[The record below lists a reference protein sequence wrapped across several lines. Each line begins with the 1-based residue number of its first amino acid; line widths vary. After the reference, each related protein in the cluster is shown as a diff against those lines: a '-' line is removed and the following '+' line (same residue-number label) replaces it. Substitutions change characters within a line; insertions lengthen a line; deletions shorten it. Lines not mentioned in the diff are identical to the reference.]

1 MAKTKKIPIFP
12 LDLVLFPH
20 QTLPLRI
27 FEPRYK
33 QMIDDC
39 MMSDKEF
46 GVCLSHKDMTV
57 ANWEA
62 PYNIGTIAKISE
74 CKDVDSTSG
83 HLIIN
88 SSGRSKF
95 RILRMIP
102 PVFEQPYDYDPISTE
117 GKEKIASLHEK
128 SGFGKKMYIQAEVE
142 LINEIE
148 EPITLQDWEHLI
160 EMWKK
165 KTEFHALPKT
175 ITSHELDHLLEHY
188 DLKTETPTVDYVY
201 SLCALGAT
209 SAQELQP
216 ILEANSLEQLLERCE
231 DLLRT

>member
-1 MAKTKKIPIFP
+1 M
-12 LDLVLFPH
+12 
-20 QTLPLRI
+20 
-27 FEPRYK
+27 
-33 QMIDDC
+33 
-39 MMSDKEF
+39 
-46 GVCLSHKDMTV
+46 
-57 ANWEA
+57 
-62 PYNIGTIAKISE
+62 
-74 CKDVDSTSG
+74 
-83 HLIIN
+83 
-88 SSGRSKF
+88 
-95 RILRMIP
+95 
-102 PVFEQPYDYDPISTE
+102 EQPYDYDPISVE

-128 SGFGKKMYIQAEVE
+128 SGFDKKMYIQAEVE

-165 KTEFHALPKT
+165 KTAFHALPKT

-216 ILEANSLEQLLERCE
+216 ILETNSLEQLLERCE

>member
-20 QTLPLRI
+20 QALPLRI

-102 PVFEQPYDYDPISTE
+102 PVLEQPYDYDPISTE

-128 SGFGKKMYIQAEVE
+128 SGFDKKMYIQAEVE

-165 KTEFHALPKT
+165 KTAFHALPKT

-209 SAQELQP
+209 SAQELQL
-216 ILEANSLEQLLERCE
+216 ILEASSLEQLLERCE